1 MPTDNNLPKEV
12 VRQIGASTWTF
23 RAIDDDVQTLWLVV
37 VNPVHGDAYITTHM
51 AADAMDAHDPVIGQG
66 SPHPLPYPDT
76 PYNRKD
82 IEQEA
87 WRTIKYMVPG
97 VADSWP
103 EGSTPH
109 IELYQLVGMW
119 DVYPP
124 K

>member
-1 MPTDNNLPKEV
+1 MPTDNTLPTEV
-12 VRQIGASTWTF
+12 VRQIGPSVWTF
-23 RAIDDDVQTLWLVV
+23 RAIDEDVQTLWLVV
-37 VNPVHGDAYITTHM
+37 VNPTRDYAYIATHI
-51 AADAMDAHDPVIGQG
+51 AADAMDAHDPARGGG

-87 WRTIKYMVPG
+87 WRAIKYMVPG
-97 VADSWP
+97 VA
-103 EGSTPH
+103 EGSTPQ

-119 DVYPP
+119 NVYPP